1 MYKDL
6 ETSVAVATALLFT
19 LFVFIISTDR
29 LGAQEQGV
37 RIGVAV
43 TAGSSSTLVNEVETP
58 IGRNVNF
65 VRRYQKFNTQID
77 RL

>member
-1 MYKDL
+1 M
-6 ETSVAVATALLFT
+6 LFA
-19 LFVFIISTDR
+19 FIISTDQV
-29 LGAQEQGV
+29 GAQEQGV
-37 RIGVAV
+37 QLGVV
-43 TAGSSSTLVNEVETP
+43 VAGGSPTLINEFETP